1 MSISSEIESIRAEL
15 TRLQTK
21 LIILESRLKP
31 DSSALAT
38 KITSVSTI
46 NKVSQSRH
54 CKTIGRSDKAL
65 CAVKAGD
72 SKTLRSRSFR
82 VMRHLIAMVDVSHA
96 EASPDRSNAPSD
108 RGRHR
113 DLPNLPQSTTGKK
126 LKPKQNNNP
135 KVPRRQS
142 KTFTAR
148 NTVQTTKPINNS
160 TSHVTVQPFLLIPQM
175 ATLHDVIKAEYQGL
189 CFPSDQSLKTKY
201 VFQDK
206 RWRVSADKLHT
217 RANKLIKKGAAGIWL
232 WNQEMEAADYRS
244 LTKTTATRSQ
254 DVKTLLQ
261 FSGWA
266 TEGPPGHS
274 PPSIEKIPIKLFE
287 NVKGRTWCWYKDRW
301 LLFLLHKT

>member
-46 NKVSQSRH
+46 NKVPQSRH

-65 CAVKAGD
+65 CSVKAGD

-96 EASPDRSNAPSD
+96 EASPDRSNSPSD

-135 KVPRRQS
+135 KVPPRQS
-142 KTFTAR
+142 KTFSAR
-148 NTVQTTKPINNS
+148 DTVQTTKPINNS
-160 TSHVTVQPFLLIPQM
+160 TSDVTVQPFLLIPKM

-201 VFQDK
+201 AFQDK
-206 RWRVSADKLHT
+206 RWRV
-217 RANKLIKKGAAGIWL
+217 
-232 WNQEMEAADYRS
+232 
-244 LTKTTATRSQ
+244 SQ

-274 PPSIEKIPIKLFE
+274 PPSIDKIPIKLFE
-287 NVKGRTWCWYKDRW
+287 NVKGCTWCWYKDCW

>member
-46 NKVSQSRH
+46 NKVPQSRH

-65 CAVKAGD
+65 CSVKAGD

-82 VMRHLIAMVDVSHA
+82 VMQHLIAMVDVSHA
-96 EASPDRSNAPSD
+96 EASPDRSNSPSD

-135 KVPRRQS
+135 KVPPRQS
-142 KTFTAR
+142 KTFSAR
-148 NTVQTTKPINNS
+148 DTVQTTKPINNS
-160 TSHVTVQPFLLIPQM
+160 TSDVTVQPFSLIPQM

-189 CFPSDQSLKTKY
+189 CFPSDQSLKTNDRGGFLCLDFANEVALVGWEEEVGGFKG
-201 VFQDK
+201 VGHHLESCGDEEM
-206 RWRVSADKLHT
+206 RWRTDGAKGTLTVIDNTEDDGAWSSEEVLIVMDDGKCSVEVHVATFYTHDATPRHKSAP
-217 RANKLIKKGAAGIWL
+217 
-232 WNQEMEAADYRS
+232 S
-244 LTKTTATRSQ
+244 LQ
-254 DVKTLLQ
+254 LL
-261 FSGWA
+261 
-266 TEGPPGHS
+266 
-274 PPSIEKIPIKLFE
+274 
-287 NVKGRTWCWYKDRW
+287 
-301 LLFLLHKT
+301 